1 MKVNYYTITLLCLL
15 FSACLPAQSL
25 VPLQEKMENLLKQQK
40 LAGAVWTT
48 VQQDSITTHSA
59 GIKNLKTRELL
70 QQTDK
75 VHVGSI
81 TKTVLAL
88 GILRLTTQGKIKLN
102 QPVKSLLPGLPL
114 QNPWETT
121 DPVTVRHL
129 LDHTSGLSDLRVWH
143 FFSSTATPLTPLSA
157 FYTPNPNVL
166 KVKARPGS
174 FFAYSNMGYTILG
187 MIIEQV
193 TGQSYETYLDEQ
205 LLKPIGLHNSTFQF
219 LSQKGQYKT
228 ADLAMGHFDDGSL
241 APALP
246 IYLRPAGQFT
256 TTARDMGILLQFLLN
271 KGELADGSFI
281 DSTYFDHYGKPV
293 YTIACKNGLP
303 NGYALGAMR
312 RDRHGVVGITHSGNI
327 IGYKAML
334 YLFPGEKKGFFIAHN
349 MDSETA
355 DYEAFNETLIDYLD
369 ITRQNAFSY
378 RLCSTDT
385 LKKWEGFYI
394 PAITKIEP
402 FRLMDLVSGVVKVRM
417 TSNGMVMAPFQKS
430 ELQLSHTGNR
440 LFQAG
445 GKIDPSVLL
454 YENEQQLYLT
464 TGTSTLQ
471 KVSRWK
477 VFLIT
482 VSCLLGLG
490 GLFLVLFSGLYQ
502 VIKFKSKFFLRPVAW
517 CFTGYIVLIM
527 SCIVIASNNIIYI
540 GNKNVGSVLLY
551 WSTILFP
558 LLTLL
563 SFLAYIK
570 KGKNSIKSTGY
581 WAVVCV
587 LQFLFVLYF
596 YGLVPYAT
604 WK

>member
-1 MKVNYYTITLLCLL
+1 MEDLLRR
-15 FSACLPAQSL
+15 
-25 VPLQEKMENLLKQQK
+25 QK

-48 VQQDSITTHSA
+48 VQRDSIITQSA
-59 GIKNLKTRELL
+59 GIKNLETGERL

-88 GILRLTTQGKIKLN
+88 GILRLATHDKVKLD
-102 QPVKSLLPGLPL
+102 QPVKDLLPALPL
-114 QNPWETT
+114 LNPWEST

-129 LDHTSGLSDLRVWH
+129 LDHTSGLSDLRIWH
-143 FFSSTATPLTPLSA
+143 FFSSTATPHTPLSA
-157 FYTPNPNVL
+157 FYTSNPDVL
-166 KVKARPGS
+166 KVRARPGS
-174 FFAYSNMGYTILG
+174 FFAYSNMGYTLLG
-187 MIIEQV
+187 MIIEQI
-193 TGQSYETYLDEQ
+193 TGQPYETYLDEQ
-205 LLKPIGLHNSTFQF
+205 LLKPVGMYNSTFRY
-219 LSQKGQYKT
+219 LSQEGRNKT

-241 APALP
+241 APAIP

-271 KGELADGSFI
+271 KGRLVGVPFI
-281 DSTYFDHYGKPV
+281 DSTYFDNYGKPA

-312 RDRHGVVGITHSGNI
+312 RDRYGVVGLTHSGNI

-355 DYEAFNETLIDYLD
+355 DYEIFNETLIGYLD
-369 ITRQNAFSY
+369 INRQNAFSY

-402 FRLMDLVSGVVKVRM
+402 FQLMDMVSGVTKVRM
-417 TSNGMVMAPFQKS
+417 TDNGMVMAPFQKT
-430 ELQLSHTGNR
+430 EVQLSHTGNR

-477 VFLIT
+477 IFLLSL
-482 VSCLLGLG
+482 SCLLGLG

-502 VIKFKSKFFLRPVAW
+502 ALKFKSKFFSRPVAW
-517 CFTGYIVLIM
+517 CFTGYVILII
-527 SCIVIASNNIIYI
+527 SCITIA
-540 GNKNVGSVLLY
+540 L
-551 WSTILFP
+551 
-558 LLTLL
+558 
-563 SFLAYIK
+563 
-570 KGKNSIKSTGY
+570 
-581 WAVVCV
+581 
-587 LQFLFVLYF
+587 
-596 YGLVPYAT
+596 
-604 WK
+604 